1 MLTNLR
7 QTEIGPN
14 SNGGSRLDAAQPLL
28 NHNRS
33 PLCTNRSDNDTDSE
47 IDDTEGDDTGDD
59 DDAELTVL
67 YDDELFSDGFV
78 VDMAY
83 RFSQFV

>member
-1 MLTNLR
+1 M
-7 QTEIGPN
+7 G
-14 SNGGSRLDAAQPLL
+14 AARPLL

-59 DDAELTVL
+59 DAELTVL
-67 YDDELFSDGFV
+67 YDDKLFSDGFV

-83 RFSQFV
+83 RFLQFV